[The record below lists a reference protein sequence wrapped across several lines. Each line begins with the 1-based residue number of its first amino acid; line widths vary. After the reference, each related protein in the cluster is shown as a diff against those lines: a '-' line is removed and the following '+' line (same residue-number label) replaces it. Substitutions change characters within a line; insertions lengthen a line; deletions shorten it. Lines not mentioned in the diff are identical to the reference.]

1 MKNDECESSILI
13 CNNSGNLSYIAI
25 EPWGEEVSLQP
36 GDQIGL
42 VARGP
47 RNVGVLK
54 LEYEGNGLFLHAWP
68 GSILNITLNGEVLKT
83 ASSAIGAI

>member
-1 MKNDECESSILI
+1 MKNDQCESSILI
-13 CNNSGNLSYIAI
+13 CNNSGKLSYIAM

-47 RNVGVLK
+47 KDVGVLK
-54 LEYEGNGLFLHAWP
+54 LEYEGSALFLYAWP
-68 GSILNITLNGEVLKT
+68 GSLLSITLNGEVLNT
-83 ASSAIGAI
+83 ASSAIAAI